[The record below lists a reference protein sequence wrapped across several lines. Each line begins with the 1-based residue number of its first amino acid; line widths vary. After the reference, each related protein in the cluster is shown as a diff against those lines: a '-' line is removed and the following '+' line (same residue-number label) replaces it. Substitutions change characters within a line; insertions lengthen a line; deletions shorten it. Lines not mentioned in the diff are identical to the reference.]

1 MTEQFRQL
9 VQISLGLRD
18 RFDTAPSETEWHNIY
33 AEAEKQTMT
42 GVLFTGID
50 RLPEGQT
57 PPFKVRGRFAMMTWQ
72 IADKTV
78 LASRRAEEAT
88 RFFADHGRRSYV
100 LKGPAVARLY
110 EFPERRQSG
119 DLDIWV
125 EGSTESTIE
134 LLRQH
139 FTVDDVVYHH
149 VDVKMFEDVATEIHF
164 HPTWMN
170 SYPANKKLQRYFESA
185 APWKDQPETGFN
197 VPSEEFDLVFSLV
210 HIFRHLFYEGVGLR
224 QLIDYYQILRHS
236 SEEERRSAMKVI
248 DELHLRKFAAALMW
262 VMRDWLGYRG
272 ALLTD
277 PDPKAGQA
285 LMAQALA
292 GGNFG
297 KFDKTN
303 RHPAGEGLAPRLRRN
318 FHRKMGLLL
327 TYPREVLWAPV
338 FKTWQYIWRRRHKGY
353 VVYLGA

>member
-18 RFDTAPSETEWHNIY
+18 RFDTAPTLEQWRNIY
-33 AEAEKQTMT
+33 AEADKQTLM
-42 GVLFTGID
+42 GILFTGVD
-50 RLPEGQT
+50 GLPDDQAA
-57 PPFKVRGRFAMMTWQ
+57 PFKVRGRFAMMTWQ
-72 IADKTV
+72 ISEKSAM
-78 LASRRAEEAT
+78 ASRRAEEAT
-88 RFFADHGRRSYV
+88 RFFAEHGRRSYI
-100 LKGPAVARLY
+100 LKGPSVARLY
-110 EFPERRQSG
+110 EHPERRQSG

-139 FTVDDVVYHH
+139 FTVEDVVYHH
-149 VDVKMFEDVATEIHF
+149 VDVKMYDDIETEVHF

-170 SYPANKKLQRYFESA
+170 SFPANKRLQQYFETA

-197 VPSEEFDLVFSLV
+197 SPSEEFDLVFSLV

-224 QLIDYYQILRHS
+224 QIIDYYQILRHAT
-236 SEEERRSAMKVI
+236 EEDRAAAMKI
-248 DELHLRKFAAALMW
+248 ISELHLQKFAAALMW
-262 VMRDWLGYRG
+262 VMRDWLGYQG
-272 ALLTD
+272 GLLTD

-285 LMAQALA
+285 LIAQALA

-297 KFDKTN
+297 KFDKAN
-303 RHPAGEGLAPRLRRN
+303 RHPAGEGLASRLRRN
-318 FHRKMGLLL
+318 FRRKMSLLL

-353 VVYLGA
+353 VVRMGA